1 MPKVKLNFSIHGSV
15 SQVVEVPQAVI
26 DEYNRQVDS
35 DNPDCDALDR
45 MLEQYVSYD
54 DLLNQLDDPED
65 IELSIYKE
73 AALASAE

>member
-65 IELSIYKE
+65 IELSVYKE
-73 AALASAE
+73 AAPRAD